1 MGFSGG
7 GSNVLLP
14 HTHDGTVA
22 QDGGALDFNNVTQSS
37 SAAGEVFYSDG
48 AHLQQLAI
56 GLPAQQLRVNAGATA
71 PEYFTPAA
79 GASTWTLLY
88 DTSLG
93 IAGDIDTGVFA
104 SYDTLEVFANFAI
117 NGFPAG
123 GFSSGMKFNSSATS
137 SGQYSFNLNR
147 TDGAGATVNQGTAA
161 AHSLNIGGQ
170 IGGGTT
176 TWQNLTAQINNQSGQ
191 EPLVNFQC
199 LITNGAGNV
208 IPYTLTGS
216 GKWTQTGG
224 ITSIQLC
231 NGDTGATGASQY
243 FAPGSRLTV
252 MGA

>member
-14 HTHDGTVA
+14 HTHDGRVS
-22 QDGGALDFNNVTQSS
+22 QDGGPLNFSNITQSQ

-48 AHLQQLAI
+48 TALQQLVLGA
-56 GLPAQQLRVNAGATA
+56 ASDELRVNAGATA
-71 PEYFTPAA
+71 PEWYTPAA

-88 DTSLG
+88 DSALG
-93 IAGDIDTGVFA
+93 VAGDIDTGAFA
-104 SYDTLEVFANFAI
+104 AYDTLEVFANFAI

-123 GFSSGMKFNSSATS
+123 GFSAGLKFNSSATS

-147 TDGAGATVNQGTAA
+147 TDGAGASVTQGTAT

-176 TWQNLTAQINNQSGQ
+176 TWQNLTAQINNQTGQ
-191 EPLVNFQC
+191 EPLMNFQC

-208 IPYTLTGS
+208 IPYILSGS

-243 FAPGSRLTV
+243 FAAGSRLTV